1 MIGYLWITAA
11 TEKKVKYANFV
22 YIYVKI
28 NTEIEKKLS
37 ISFYYKLVSLVWLAI
52 LSYSLSPM

>member
-28 NTEIEKKLS
+28 NTEIEKKTFNKFLLQV
-37 ISFYYKLVSLVWLAI
+37 SFIGLTGYA
-52 LSYSLSPM
+52 